1 MLGIK
6 TKQKREKRRKELYWK
21 RRIENTVTT
30 WRKHLI
36 KLECVRKGNLVLCEN
51 NEKEMVRKYE
61 LEAT

>member
-6 TKQKREKRRKELYWK
+6 AKQKREKRRKELYWK

-36 KLECVRKGNLVLCEN
+36 KLECVHKGNLVLCEN
-51 NEKEMVRKYE
+51 NKKEMIPKYQ
-61 LEAT
+61 LETT